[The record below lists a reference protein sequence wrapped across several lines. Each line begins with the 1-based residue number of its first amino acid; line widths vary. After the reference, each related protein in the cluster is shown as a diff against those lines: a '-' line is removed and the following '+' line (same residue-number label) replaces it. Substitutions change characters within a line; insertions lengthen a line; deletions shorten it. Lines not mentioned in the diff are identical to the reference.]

1 MDIDISCDLP
11 AINKLRF
18 SAGLN
23 CNIPLEDIEDIIREE
38 LHQGDVLVFKPGMDH
53 VVKEEIARKD
63 KHNESVYKNNTFED
77 VFYGRRGKSLQ
88 K

>member
-23 CNIPLEDIEDIIREE
+23 CNRPIEDIEDIIREE
-38 LHQGDVLVFKPGMDH
+38 LHDCNMLVGERGENG
-53 VVKEEIARKD
+53 EEIIPPILQWFFDNVWCA
-63 KHNESVYKNNTFED
+63 
-77 VFYGRRGKSLQ
+77 GKSDVEKTRQ
-88 K
+88 KNVKFW

>member
-23 CNIPLEDIEDIIREE
+23 CNRPIEDIEDITQEE
-38 LHQGDVLVFKPGMDH
+38 LHDCNMLVAERGSNG
-53 VVKEEIARKD
+53 EEIIPPILQWVFDNVWCAGMSDVEKTRQKNV
-63 KHNESVYKNNTFED
+63 NE
-77 VFYGRRGKSLQ
+77 
-88 K
+88 